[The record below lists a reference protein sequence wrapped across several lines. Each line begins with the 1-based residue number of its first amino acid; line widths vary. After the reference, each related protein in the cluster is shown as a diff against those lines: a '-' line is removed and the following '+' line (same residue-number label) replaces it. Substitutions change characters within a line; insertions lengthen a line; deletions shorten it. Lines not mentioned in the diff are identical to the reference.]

1 MLGVAGVTTMAGVF
15 ALALVAT
22 PRVAAMARVIRA
34 LVVVVRGSGGAVVL
48 RVLVLGRV
56 MTVLGRRVVIVMIV
70 LVMIVLVV
78 SGCLGALHHRL
89 SSIPLGGI

>member
-1 MLGVAGVTTMAGVF
+1 MLGVTTMAGVASVF
-15 ALALVAT
+15 AL
-22 PRVAAMARVIRA
+22 ARVIRA
-34 LVVVVRGSGGAVVL
+34 LVVVRGSGGAVVL

>member
-56 MTVLGRRVVIVMIV
+56 MTVLGRRVVIVI
-70 LVMIVLVV
+70 IVLVV

>member
-34 LVVVVRGSGGAVVL
+34 LVVVRVSGGAVVF
-48 RVLVLGRV
+48 RVRVLGRV
-56 MTVLGRRVVIVMIV
+56 MTVLGRRVVIVI
-70 LVMIVLVV
+70 IVLVV